1 MTQYSPTAGAPPDSP
16 SNWVDAV
23 AVWGATGSYVGLIPF
38 TPGTFGCLL
47 GIGWVWIVTKLPG
60 LAVQGVAILGLIL
73 ISVPICTRA
82 ARRLGKKDP
91 GSIVLDEIASLPIVV
106 WGLDTSH
113 VSIWVA
119 AFVLHRVFDISKP
132 PPVRT
137 VERLPTGSGIVADD
151 CVAAFYA
158 HLVLRACVWA
168 GLLG

>member
-1 MTQYSPTAGAPPDSP
+1 MTETLPP
-16 SNWVDAV
+16 VDAAPEGPTNWLDGL
-23 AVWGATGSYVGLIPF
+23 AVWAATGSYVGLIPF
-38 TPGTFGCLL
+38 MPGTFGCLL
-47 GIGWVWIVTKLPG
+47 GLGWVWIVTKLPG
-60 LAVQGVAILGLIL
+60 LALQGVAIGGLIL

-151 CVAAFYA
+151 CVAALYA

>member
-1 MTQYSPTAGAPPDSP
+1 MTETSSPAAAPPAGPKTWLDIL
-16 SNWVDAV
+16 
-23 AVWGATGSYVGLIPF
+23 AVWAATGSYVGLIPYM
-38 TPGTFGCLL
+38 PGTFGCLL
-47 GIGWVWIVTKLPG
+47 GLGWVWVVTKLPG
-60 LAVQGVAILGLIL
+60 LAVQGVAIGGLIL

-82 ARRLGKKDP
+82 ARLLGKKDP
-91 GSIVLDEIASLPIVV
+91 GAIVLDEIASLPIVV

-119 AFVLHRVFDISKP
+119 AFVLHRVFDITKP
-132 PPVRT
+132 PPVRS

-151 CVAAFYA
+151 CVAALYA